1 MAAATDSLL
10 VTANRGPPTLL
21 KLALNLV
28 APQLGQS
35 GLLNGTTVQQFGRLG
50 GPSGLG
56 GPTHAGGEPGPLRS
70 PKGAA
75 VCHRARDSSIVE
87 ATQ

>member
-1 MAAATDSLL
+1 MHTAIWSQVLVAAATDSLL

-50 GPSGLG
+50 GPSGL
-56 GPTHAGGEPGPLRS
+56 TNARRRRAQ
-70 PKGAA
+70 AA
-75 VCHRARDSSIVE
+75 
-87 ATQ
+87 